1 MSKIH
6 ILADSSADLTLE
18 EAEKYDI
25 RLMPIRLSFSDGSEF
40 RAEEEVKADEF
51 YKRLRETGDVPKTVQ
66 ITPAE
71 FEEIFRDEAKNGYD
85 EIVVVTIASTA
96 SGTYQSAA
104 LAKQA
109 VEDEGVI
116 KVHLV
121 DSMHLAFGI
130 GYAVIC
136 GAHLLQKG
144 ADASAVAA
152 RISEI
157 LSKTQTYFAVET
169 LDYLKKGGRIKTT
182 TAIIGGML
190 DIRPILHVKDGVVY
204 AYDKVRGEK
213 KVNPKFL
220 SILKEQAPDL
230 DNTTVMVLSGD
241 AGEHA
246 ENLIQSIETE
256 LGKKVDI
263 KHVVGPIIGSHA
275 GPGVL
280 GLCFV
285 GEKSEL

>member
-18 EAEKYDI
+18 EAAKYDI

-40 RAEEEVKADEF
+40 RAEEEIKADEF

-130 GYAVIC
+130 GYAAIC

-144 ADASAVAA
+144 ADAEAVVA
-152 RISEI
+152 RISEV

-285 GEKSEL
+285 SEKSEI